1 MYFVQFRVEQRS
13 QYGLPRLEKATA
25 WCWVHTS
32 SPVLAEARARRH
44 LARTGFD
51 VEEVTEIRAVRR
63 SEFVEDSE
71 ALRQFDRAMAASSV
85 AVQIHG
91 GMWARR
97 DDPTR
102 PPERAV

>member
-1 MYFVQFRVEQRS
+1 MYLVQFRVEQPS
-13 QYGLPRLEKATA
+13 QFGVPRLENATA
-25 WCWVHTS
+25 RCWVHTS

-44 LARTGFD
+44 LVRTGFD
-51 VEEVTEIRAVRR
+51 VEEVTEIRVARR
-63 SEFVEDSE
+63 SEFVGDAE
-71 ALRQFDRAMAASSV
+71 ALRQFDLAMAASSV

-97 DDPTR
+97 VDPIG